1 MKPLNPQQGYIA
13 LMSAIIISALLL
25 TITVSLGFSGFLG
38 RLSIV
43 DSQSKERSSAL
54 AEGCADT
61 AILEATS
68 GIYSMSAKTVNIGS
82 DTCTIV
88 SSQKDVPSTGQSTI
102 KTQAVINK
110 AYTNLKVI
118 INNSNFTVISWDE
131 CAVGPCP

>member
-1 MKPLNPQQGYIA
+1 MINSQKGYIA

-68 GIYSMSAKTVNIGS
+68 GIYSNNRTVNIGP

-102 KTQAVINK
+102 KTQAIINK
-110 AYTNLKVI
+110 SYTNLKII
-118 INNSNFTVISWDE
+118 INNSNFSIISWNE
-131 CAVGPCP
+131 CPIGPCP